1 MIFLPT
7 LSTRCSKSIL
17 KNVRRSHWRGIKIC
31 ILICFGVSSC
41 HHGWAAVV
49 SPADDH
55 VLCVLVLTSQAL
67 FSYSGSNLR
76 NEEITPSFHSYPV
89 SSSNRELPKMLY
101 HLSLNEHDE
110 MARFWCACL
119 NCHKWP
125 PLWFCCIVLYFSSD
139 FQYFWQFFFYQ
150 CCSTL
155 Q

>member
-1 MIFLPT
+1 M
-7 LSTRCSKSIL
+7 
-17 KNVRRSHWRGIKIC
+17 
-31 ILICFGVSSC
+31 
-41 HHGWAAVV
+41 V

-110 MARFWCACL
+110 MARF
-119 NCHKWP
+119 
-125 PLWFCCIVLYFSSD
+125 
-139 FQYFWQFFFYQ
+139 
-150 CCSTL
+150 
-155 Q
+155 